1 MANPYK
7 SPTDSRLDERTPPT
21 TVSEAN
27 VLLALYGFGFLAWVA
42 FIWAL
47 NLTFKDMFGGPAPS
61 HTIYVFM
68 ISVALS
74 IAVEIA
80 GLKYFSRRHIYTAS
94 IGSLVFA
101 GIWMAIVGLPLLMIS
116 QGLLYEMANQ

>member
-1 MANPYK
+1 MLPRLGYPGRYSARDERLANPYK

-27 VLLALYGFGFLAWVA
+27 VLLALYGLGFLAWVA

-61 HTIYVFM
+61 HTIYV
-68 ISVALS
+68 LS
-74 IAVEIA
+74 LI
-80 GLKYFSRRHIYTAS
+80 HI
-94 IGSLVFA
+94 
-101 GIWMAIVGLPLLMIS
+101 
-116 QGLLYEMANQ
+116 